1 MAPTGLSVNSGPIGM
16 ATPSFKTQ
24 LLRAMVRGV
33 VTLPKSGL
41 RQVHNCAHFESR
53 QTAWAYVI
61 ILAQLTP
68 VVP

>member
-1 MAPTGLSVNSGPIGM
+1 
-16 ATPSFKTQ
+16 
-24 LLRAMVRGV
+24 LRAMVRGV